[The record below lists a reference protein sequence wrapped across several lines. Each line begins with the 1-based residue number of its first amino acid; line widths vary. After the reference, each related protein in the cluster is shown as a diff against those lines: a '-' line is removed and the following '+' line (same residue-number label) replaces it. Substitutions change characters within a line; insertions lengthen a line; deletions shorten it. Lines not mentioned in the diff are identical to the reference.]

1 MFFLNTVHG
10 FTFEGIMEDSPKRVS
25 FNNNVNTLERIM
37 GTNILPPETF
47 AVTTQLQLK
56 HCLLEL

>member
-1 MFFLNTVHG
+1 MDLLLKELWKTQ
-10 FTFEGIMEDSPKRVS
+10 SPKRVS